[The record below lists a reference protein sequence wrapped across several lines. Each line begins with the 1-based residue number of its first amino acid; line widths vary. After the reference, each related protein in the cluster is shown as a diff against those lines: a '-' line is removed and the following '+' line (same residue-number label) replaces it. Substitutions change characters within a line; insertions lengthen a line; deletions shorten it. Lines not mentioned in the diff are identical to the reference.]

1 MGSNRTPLSDRA
13 RFGWC
18 IAGFAVLFLV
28 VGRVL
33 GEDIALQL
41 QKTPTTVEGWLFVG
55 WLVGGP
61 PYLVTAIFWNERH
74 RLTRTQLRN
83 RSVLLAAWI
92 GLTMLIVPARVLGV
106 HTQFGTGALVGNP
119 LSAGWVWGMAANV
132 GMLVFGGLV
141 LLVLHKSTPKGPGKG
156 PSAEQRRMTARF
168 LEAAW
173 LVALVVTLG
182 LSLYGGNGSGI
193 FNNGT

>member
-1 MGSNRTPLSDRA
+1 MGSNRTAASDGRLFALST
-13 RFGWC
+13 
-18 IAGFAVLFLV
+18 AGFAVFFLV
-28 VGRVL
+28 LGRIA

-41 QKTPTTVEGWLFVG
+41 QKTPTTVDGWLFLG

-61 PYLVTAIFWNERH
+61 PYLVAAIFWNERH
-74 RLTRTQLRN
+74 RLSRTQIQV
-83 RSVLLAAWI
+83 RSVLIGACI
-92 GLTMLIVPARVLGV
+92 GLTMLIVPARILGV
-106 HTQFGTGALVGNP
+106 DTQFGTGALVGNP

-132 GMLVFGGLV
+132 CMAIFGGLV
-141 LLVLHKSTPKGPGKG
+141 LLVLHTSTPGRPTD
-156 PSAEQRRMTARF
+156 EQLRMTARF
-168 LEAAW
+168 LETAW